1 MTRGSEYDSE
11 RESDMSKITDCP
23 LFDHDCSEPRNPMSR
38 PPLAAPDGSAL
49 PIRCL
54 MSFMGDVL
62 EHYVEE
68 QGCERIA
75 VLHSETRDFPI
86 YRDRVRNTNVCLVQA
101 PVGAPAAA
109 IMADLLISSGVEILV
124 ACGGCGVLTPISS
137 GMILVPTE
145 ALRDEGT
152 SFCYCA
158 PARDIVL
165 DVGAVKAAC
174 RLLEEQEVPF
184 RTCKTWTTD
193 GFFRETPHLVEKRK
207 REGCDAVDMECAAL
221 AAVSQACGARFV
233 EILYSGDSLCVS
245 GRHDTRDWMSNLDAR
260 AIAFKMALAI
270 TTRIDID
277 SPI

>member
-1 MTRGSEYDSE
+1 MSEMTN
-11 RESDMSKITDCP
+11 CP

-38 PPLAAPDGSAL
+38 PPLAASDGSAL

-62 EHYVEE
+62 ERHVEE
-68 QGCERIA
+68 RGCEQIA

-86 YRDRVRNTNVCLVQA
+86 YRDHVRNTNVCLVQA

-109 IMADLLISSGVEILV
+109 IMADLLISSGVEVLV

-158 PARDIVL
+158 PTRNIVL
-165 DVGAVKAAC
+165 DIDAVNEAC
-174 RLLEEQEVPF
+174 RILEEQEAPF

-193 GFFRETPHLVEKRK
+193 GFFRETPCLIEKRK
-207 REGCDAVDMECAAL
+207 SEGCDAVDMECAAL
-221 AAVSQACGARFV
+221 AAVSRAYGARFV
-233 EILYSGDSLCVS
+233 EILYSGDSLYVPN
-245 GRHDTRDWMSNLDAR
+245 RHDARDWVTNLDAR
-260 AIAFKMALAI
+260 AVAFKMALAV
-270 TTRIDID
+270 TTRIDIFD
-277 SPI
+277 SK